1 MIGMTLTRDIGARM
15 AVRPPRPPEVPRSRA
30 VGCKSPAYDAD
41 EKSPTAWNKMDRMER
56 VVSGKR
62 CGCNGVGLP
71 PLPGS
76 HPNWQKS
83 PGTRR
88 EPYYG
93 TEGSTPPA
101 LSSPWAL
108 ALAVMRARAM
118 GGGWRRRART
128 AWRRRTTI
136 APVLTAPKLLR
147 GGEGGRHGSNH
158 PLDLLCVSCSERWHG
173 TREGMVM
180 PRCGRAR

>member
-1 MIGMTLTRDIGARM
+1 M

-30 VGCKSPAYDAD
+30 VGCKSPAYDVD

-88 EPYYG
+88 EPYKAMKINA
-93 TEGSTPPA
+93 SRPF
-101 LSSPWAL
+101 LSLGLCPYASKSASDGRKTGKESGND
-108 ALAVMRARAM
+108 AEMGNGDRSA
-118 GGGWRRRART
+118 GGGCG
-128 AWRRRTTI
+128 I
-136 APVLTAPKLLR
+136 AVKL
-147 GGEGGRHGSNH
+147 
-158 PLDLLCVSCSERWHG
+158 
-173 TREGMVM
+173 
-180 PRCGRAR
+180 